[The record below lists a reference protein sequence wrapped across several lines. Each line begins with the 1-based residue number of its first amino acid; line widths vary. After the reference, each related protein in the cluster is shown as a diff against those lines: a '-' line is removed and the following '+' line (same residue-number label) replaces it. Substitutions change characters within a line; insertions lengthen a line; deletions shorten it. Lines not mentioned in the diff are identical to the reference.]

1 MSVTRTIH
9 DILKMTNIGTVTA
22 MRSQTSVPGE
32 AAASDLARS
41 AAGLRRSLAVFGF
54 VLAMIASPVR
64 PVAQTDTSS
73 ARILDFPAFMDL
85 VRAYHPVARQANLV
99 VDRARAE
106 MVAARAGFDPFFY
119 LGSERKT
126 FDGKFYYDHFNPE
139 LRIPTWFG
147 IEVAT
152 GLEDNLG
159 DFLNPEVTSGRSSYL
174 GVSVPLAR
182 NLLMDRRR
190 AVLQQA
196 RIFREQSKAER
207 TLILNDLLFD
217 AGVRYWEWVR
227 SYMVYAVLSDAVAVN
242 RQRLAFVKVAAAQG
256 ERPAIDTTEALAQL
270 QFFQLASNEAWLDFR
285 KAGLEL
291 SNDLWR
297 DDASPYYLPA
307 NVRPDTAWIR
317 PDLRTKPLPILEELL
332 ASAATAHPKLQ
343 TFDFKMQSLEIE
355 RRLKFQELLPY
366 VNLKYNV
373 LNSGYNVFDGAS
385 AAFYRNNYKFGID
398 IGVPLRL
405 SQGRGNYAAAKIKIS
420 ETDLQR
426 SQTRLAIENKVRY
439 HFSELALLQDQAVT
453 AEDNLRNYLRLLR
466 GEETRFRAGESS
478 LFMVNTRENS
488 VLQSRQ
494 KYIDVMTKSKVSELA
509 LQWAA
514 GQLR

>member
-1 MSVTRTIH
+1 MAGGSGEVCRRRLVALCRTFA
-9 DILKMTNIGTVTA
+9 V
-22 MRSQTSVPGE
+22 
-32 AAASDLARS
+32 
-41 AAGLRRSLAVFGF
+41 AGFLLYGLMGPSPSL
-54 VLAMIASPVR
+54 
-64 PVAQTDTSS
+64 AQTDTASQ
-73 ARILDFPAFMDL
+73 RVLDFPSFMDL

-126 FDGKFYYDHFNPE
+126 FEGKFYYDHFNPE

-174 GVSVPLAR
+174 GISVPLAR

-297 DDASPYYLPA
+297 ADASPYYLPA

-317 PDLRTKPLPILEELL
+317 QDLRAKPLPILEELL
-332 ASAATAHPKLQ
+332 STASREHPKLQ

-366 VNLKYNV
+366 VNLKYNM

-426 SQTRLAIENKVRY
+426 SQTRLGIENKVRY

-478 LFMVNTRENS
+478 LFMVNTRENT

>member
-1 MSVTRTIH
+1 
-9 DILKMTNIGTVTA
+9 MTNTGKE
-22 MRSQTSVPGE
+22 RSQHFAPSV
-32 AAASDLARS
+32 AAAAVLGELRHKLCRILCPLSSTTLLAALLFLS
-41 AAGLRRSLAVFGF
+41 GPAKS
-54 VLAMIASPVR
+54 
-64 PVAQTDTSS
+64 QTDTASM
-73 ARILDFPAFMDL
+73 RVLDFPTFMDL

-139 LRIPTWFG
+139 LRVPTWFG

-159 DFLNPEVTSGRSSYL
+159 DFLNPELTSGRSSYL
-174 GVSVPLAR
+174 GISVPLAR
-182 NLLMDRRR
+182 NLLMDKRR

-242 RQRLAFVKVAAAQG
+242 RQRLSFVKVAAAQG

-270 QFFQLASNEAWLDFR
+270 QSFQLASNEAWLKFR

-297 DDASPYYLPA
+297 ADATPYYLPA
-307 NVRPDTAWIR
+307 NVRPDTAWMR
-317 PDLRTKPLPILEELL
+317 QEFRLKRLPILEELL
-332 ASAATAHPKLQ
+332 AAASVEHPKLQ
-343 TFDFKMQSLEIE
+343 SFDFKMQALEIE

-373 LNSGYNVFDGAS
+373 LNSGYNVLSGAS
-385 AAFYRNNYKFGID
+385 AAFYRNNNKFGID

-405 SQGRGNYAAAKIKIS
+405 SQGRGNYAAAKIKIN

-439 HFSELALLQDQAVT
+439 HFNELAVLQDQSVT
-453 AEDNLRNYLRLLR
+453 AADNLQNYLRLLR
-466 GEETRFRAGESS
+466 GEDTRFRAGESS
-478 LFMVNTRENS
+478 LFMVNIRENM

-494 KYIDVMTKSKVSELA
+494 KYIEVMTKSKVSELA